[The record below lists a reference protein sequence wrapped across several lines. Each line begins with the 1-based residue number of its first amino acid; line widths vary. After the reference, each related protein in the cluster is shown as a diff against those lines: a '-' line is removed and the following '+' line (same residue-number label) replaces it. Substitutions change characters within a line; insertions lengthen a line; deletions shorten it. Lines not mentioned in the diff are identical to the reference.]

1 MMATH
6 GHGPRYLVEGVRR
19 GDVRAAAR
27 LITQVENQQAEAI
40 AALKALYPSTGRA
53 HVIGITGPPGTG
65 KSTLT
70 DQITVSLR
78 RRQHRVGVI
87 AVDPTSPFTGGAILA
102 DRVRMQR
109 HSLDDGVF
117 IRSMATRGNLGGLSR
132 ATLDV
137 VDVMDAM
144 GKEFILVETV
154 GAGQDE
160 VEIVRTAHTTLVVAV
175 PGLGDGMQAFKAGM
189 MEIGDVFVVN
199 KADRDG
205 ADQVVA
211 ELQTMLEQGEVTTG
225 WHPPV
230 VRTVATRGEGIV
242 QLLEAILTHRD
253 FRSNGSGRSC
263 LRRERSGQV
272 FRNLFQDH
280 VMSLA
285 LERLK
290 AQGLLESMIDR
301 IACREVDPHSAVEET
316 VKALGWAESTTGE
329 DPAPRRC
336 PEWLASEWSPAH

>member
-1 MMATH
+1 
-6 GHGPRYLVEGVRR
+6 LVEGVRR

-27 LITQVENQQAEAI
+27 LITQVENQQSEAI
-40 AALKALYPSTGRA
+40 AALRALYPSTGRA

-154 GAGQDE
+154 GTGQDE
-160 VEIVRTAHTTLVVAV
+160 VDIVRAAHTTLVVAV
-175 PGLGDGMQAFKAGM
+175 PGLGDSMQAFKAGI

-211 ELQTMLEQGEVTTG
+211 ELHAMLDQRDNHAD
-225 WHPPV
+225 WRPLI
-230 VRTVATRGEGIV
+230 VRTVATCGQGIDP
-242 QLLEAILTHRD
+242 LLEAIFTHRD
-253 FRSNGSGRSC
+253 FLSSGSGRPHT
-263 LRRERSGQV
+263 RRERSGHA
-272 FRNLFQDH
+272 FRNLFQDRL
-280 VMSLA
+280 MSLA
-285 LERLK
+285 MERLQ

-329 DPAPRRC
+329 EPAPRRC
-336 PEWLASEWSPAH
+336 PEWVASEWSPAH

>member
-1 MMATH
+1 MMAAH
-6 GHGPRYLVEGVRR
+6 GNGSRYLVEGVRR
-19 GDVRAAAR
+19 GDLRAAAR
-27 LITQVENQQAEAI
+27 LITQVENQQQDAI
-40 AALKALYPSTGRA
+40 AALKALYPCTGRA
-53 HVIGITGPPGTG
+53 YVIGITGPPGTG

-70 DQITVSLR
+70 DQITASLR

-87 AVDPTSPFTGGAILA
+87 VVDPTSPFTGGAILA

-109 HSLDDGVF
+109 HALDEGVF

-132 ATLDV
+132 ATIDV
-137 VDVMDAM
+137 IDVMDAM

-160 VEIVRTAHTTLVVAV
+160 VDIVRTAHTTLVVAV

-211 ELQTMLEQGEVTTG
+211 ELQTMLEQGNIDTD
-225 WHPPV
+225 WHPPIV
-230 VRTVATRGEGIV
+230 QTVATRGEGIDR
-242 QLLEAILTHRD
+242 LLEAILTHRS
-253 FRSNGSGRSC
+253 FVSNGSGRPC
-263 LRRERSGQV
+263 LGRERSGHV
-272 FRNLFQDH
+272 FRNLFQEH
-280 VMSLA
+280 LMSLA
-285 LERLK
+285 MERLK
-290 AQGLLESMIDR
+290 AQGLLESTIDR

-316 VKALGWAESTTGE
+316 VKALGWAESATVE
-329 DPAPRRC
+329 EAAPRR
-336 PEWLASEWSPAH
+336 SPGVARVGVVAC